1 LVNIIWSNFGEKQ
14 KSKELRGDKM
24 NVNLKSLVGRLNDTC
39 RGALEGAAGLCLSR
53 TNYDVEIEHILAKI
67 LEQDDTDLHKI
78 CRHYEVNI
86 DRLSKDVSTALDRL
100 KTGNTRT
107 PGLSDRLPR
116 WFQDAWL
123 IASVDFGA
131 ARVRTGHLILALL
144 SSDGT
149 ARLARDVS
157 REFSHISVES
167 LTTKLE
173 EITADSLEAREATA
187 LGETAASSGGAP
199 VATGVP
205 GKTKALDQYTED
217 LTAKAAAG
225 KIDPILGRDFEVR
238 QIIDILTRRRQNNPI
253 LTGEAGVGKT
263 AVVEGFALRIHQGDV
278 PEPLRNVAVR
288 TLDLGL
294 LQAGASVKGEFENR
308 LKDVINEVKSSPQPI
323 ILFIDEAHTMIGA
336 GGAAGQNDAANL
348 LKPALARGELR
359 TIAATTWAEYK
370 KYFEKDAALARR
382 FQVVKVEEPDEEKAV
397 AMMRGLLDKMEEH
410 HNVRILDEAIV
421 ECVKLSHR
429 YITGR
434 QLPDKSVSVLDTACA
449 KVAIGQGAT
458 PGAVEDATRRIQNLT
473 SEINSLEREQVTGAA
488 HDERLEDLKAKR
500 AKTEEELAK
509 LTEQWEKEKDL
520 TNQIRNIRLKLEMSR
535 LDSKPS
541 TNGNGGDAAVS
552 TETVEA
558 PEMAAAATAEAPATI
573 GDAATAAAPE
583 TNQAVDTEFLK
594 AELKRL
600 NEELKQVQGE
610 NPLMQPVVN
619 GQTVAEVISGW
630 TGIPIGKMVADEI
643 NAVLQL
649 RETLGERV
657 LGQDHALE
665 AIAQRIRTSRAGL
678 TDPKRPIGV
687 FLLVGTSGVG
697 KTETAL
703 ALADSLYGGERNLI
717 SINMSEYQ
725 EAHTVSSLKGSPPG
739 YVGYGEGGVLTEAVR
754 RKPYSV
760 VLLDEVEKAHP
771 DVMELFF
778 QVFDKGVLEDG
789 EGREIDFK
797 NCIILLTSN
806 VGTETFMKLCA
817 DPDTKPEPDGLVEA
831 IRPELVKAF
840 KPALLGRMV
849 TVPFYPISDDI
860 LRLIIK
866 LQLGKIRQRIADNHG
881 AQFTYDDAVID
892 TVASRCTDVDSGAR
906 NVYNILTGTLLPEM
920 SGEVLSRMASGE
932 GIKKVHVGVGE
943 NGNFVYDIS

>member
-1 LVNIIWSNFGEKQ
+1 
-14 KSKELRGDKM
+14 M
-24 NVNLKSLVGRLNDTC
+24 NVNLKSLIGRLNDTC
-39 RGALEGAAGLCLSR
+39 RTALEGAAGLCMSR
-53 TNYDVEIEHILAKI
+53 TNYDVEIEHILAKL
-67 LEQDDTDLHKI
+67 LEVNDTDFKKLMAHFEI
-78 CRHYEVNI
+78 NP
-86 DRLSKDVSTALDRL
+86 DRMTKDVETAMNRL
-100 KTGNTRT
+100 KTGNSRT
-107 PGLSDRLPR
+107 PGLSDRLPL
-116 WFQDAWL
+116 WIQDAWL
-123 IASVDFGA
+123 LASVEYGA
-131 ARVRTGHLILALL
+131 ARVRSGHLILALL
-144 SSDGT
+144 SNENFGRIAKDI
-149 ARLARDVS
+149 S
-157 REFSHISVES
+157 REFSNLAANLDTFKRDFATVTGGSAE
-167 LTTKLE
+167 
-173 EITADSLEAREATA
+173 DREATS
-187 LGETAASSGGAP
+187 LSESGGGSGGAP
-199 VATGVP
+199 VASGVP

-217 LTAKAAAG
+217 LTAKAQAG

-263 AVVEGFALRIHQGDV
+263 AVVEGFALRITQGDV
-278 PEPLRNVAVR
+278 PEPLRGVIVR

-308 LKDVINEVKSSPQPI
+308 LKDVIAEVKSSPIPI

-382 FQVVKVEEPDEEKAV
+382 FQVVKVDEPDEEKGI
-397 AMMRGLLDKMEEH
+397 AMMRGLLGKMEEH

-421 ECVKLSHR
+421 DCVKLSNR

-458 PGAVEDATRRIQNLT
+458 PGSVEDSVRRIEHWT
-473 SEINSLEREQVTGAA
+473 SEIESLEREQVTGGK
-488 HDERLEDLKAKR
+488 HDERLDELKEKR
-500 AKTEEELAK
+500 TKEEEVLAK
-509 LTEQWEKEKDL
+509 LKEQWEKEKDL
-520 TNQIRNIRLKLEMSR
+520 IGKIRAIRQKLELSR
-535 LDSKPS
+535 LDGKLLAK
-541 TNGNGGDAAVS
+541 T
-552 TETVEA
+552 
-558 PEMAAAATAEAPATI
+558 AAATD
-573 GDAATAAAPE
+573 GDSAPE
-583 TNQAVDTEFLK
+583 SGIAETIEGETESPAESMSSQDIEIAREELNK
-594 AELKRL
+594 LNAELKA
-600 NEELKQVQGE
+600 VQGE
-610 NPLMQPVVN
+610 DPLMQAVVN

-630 TGIPIGKMVADEI
+630 TGIPVGKMVADEI
-643 NAVLQL
+643 NSVLNL
-649 RETLGERV
+649 GDTLKQRV
-657 LGQDHALE
+657 IGQDHALE

-687 FLLVGTSGVG
+687 FILVGTSGVG

-778 QVFDKGVLEDG
+778 QVFDKGTLEDG

-797 NCIILLTSN
+797 NCVILLTTN
-806 VGTETFMKLCA
+806 VGTETIMKLCA
-817 DPDTKPEPDGLVEA
+817 DPDTKPDPEPLIDAL
-831 IRPELVKAF
+831 RPDLQKAF

-849 TVPFYPISDDI
+849 PIVYYPISDDV

-866 LQLGKIRQRIADNHG
+866 LQLKKIEQRIMENHR
-881 AQFTYDDAVID
+881 AKFTYDDAVID
-892 TVASRCTDVDSGAR
+892 TIASRCTDVDSGAR
-906 NVYNILTGTLLPEM
+906 NIYNILTGTMLPDM
-920 SGEVLSRMASGE
+920 SAEVLTRMASGE
-932 GIKKVHVGVGE
+932 GISKVHVGVKE
-943 NGNFVYDIS
+943 DGNFSYDIS

>member
-1 LVNIIWSNFGEKQ
+1 
-14 KSKELRGDKM
+14 M
-24 NVNLKSLVGRLNDTC
+24 NVNLKSLVARLNDTC
-39 RGALEGAAGLCLSR
+39 RNALEGAAGLCLSR
-53 TNYDVEIEHILAKI
+53 TNYDIEIEHILAKL

-78 CRHYEVNI
+78 CSHYEVNI
-86 DRLSKDVSTALDRL
+86 DRLSKDVSEALDRL

-116 WFQDAWL
+116 WIQDAWL
-123 IASVDFGA
+123 LASVDFGA
-131 ARVRTGHLILALL
+131 ARVRSGHLVLALVL
-144 SSDGT
+144 NDG
-149 ARLARDVS
+149 LARIAREIS
-157 REFSHISVES
+157 REFNHISAES
-167 LTTKLE
+167 LQTKLE
-173 EITADSLEAREATA
+173 EVTADSAEARDAVA
-187 LGETAASSGGAP
+187 LGETSAAGDGAP

-205 GKTKALDQYTED
+205 GRTKALDQYTED

-225 KIDPILGRDFEVR
+225 KIDPILGRDSEIR
-238 QIIDILTRRRQNNPI
+238 QIVDILTRRRQNNPI

-263 AVVEGFALRIHQGDV
+263 AVVEGFAARVASGDV
-278 PEPLRNVAVR
+278 PEPLKNVSVR
-288 TLDLGL
+288 SLDLGL
-294 LQAGASVKGEFENR
+294 LQAGAGVKGEFEQR
-308 LKDVINEVKSSPQPI
+308 LKNVIDEVKASPQPI
-323 ILFIDEAHTMIGA
+323 IMFIDEAHTMIGA
-336 GGAAGQNDAANL
+336 GGQAGQNDAANL

-397 AMMRGLLDKMEEH
+397 AMMRGLADKMEEH
-410 HNVRILDEAIV
+410 HNVRVLDEAIV
-421 ECVKLSHR
+421 ECVKLSAR

-458 PGAVEDATRRIQNLT
+458 PASVEDTTRTIENLNT
-473 SEINSLEREQVTGAA
+473 EIGALEREQLTGAG
-488 HDERLEDLKAKR
+488 HDERLQELIEKR
-500 AKTEEELAK
+500 TAAEEKLAK
-509 LTEQWEKEKDL
+509 LNEQWTKEKELVEK
-520 TNQIRNIRLKLEMSR
+520 IRSIRIKLEQTR
-535 LDSKPS
+535 LD
-541 TNGNGGDAAVS
+541 DAAEPS
-552 TETVEA
+552 ADIASLQADLKT
-558 PEMAAAATAEAPATI
+558 AT
-573 GDAATAAAPE
+573 D
-583 TNQAVDTEFLK
+583 
-594 AELKRL
+594 
-600 NEELKQVQGE
+600 ELKQVQGE
-610 NPLMQPVVN
+610 DPLMQPVVN

-643 NAVLQL
+643 HAVLNLSSTL
-649 RETLGERV
+649 RERV
-657 LGQDHALE
+657 LGQDHALDT
-665 AIAQRIRTSRAGL
+665 IAQRIRTARAGL

-703 ALADSLYGGERNLI
+703 ALAEALYGGERNLI

-797 NCIILLTSN
+797 NCVILLTSN
-806 VGTETFMKLCA
+806 VGTDTIMKLCA
-817 DPDTKPEPDGLVEA
+817 DPETKPMPDGLIDAV
-831 IRPELVKAF
+831 RPELTKAF

-849 TVPFYPISDDI
+849 TVPYYPISDDI

-866 LQLGKIRQRIADNHG
+866 LQLGKIADRIKVNHN
-881 AQFTYDDAVID
+881 AAFSYDDAVIE
-892 TVASRCTDVDSGAR
+892 TVAKRCTDVDSGAR

-920 SGEVLSRMASGE
+920 SGEVLSRMAQGE
-932 GIKKVHVGVGE
+932 GIKSVRVSVGDNE
-943 NGNFVYDIS
+943 QFAYTFE

>member
-1 LVNIIWSNFGEKQ
+1 
-14 KSKELRGDKM
+14 M
-24 NVNLKSLVGRLNDTC
+24 NLNLKSLVGRLNDTC
-39 RGALEGAAGLCLSR
+39 RTALEGAAGACLSR
-53 TNYDVEIEHILAKI
+53 TNYDVEIEHILSKL
-67 LEQDDTDLHKI
+67 LEQNDTDLHRI
-78 CRHYEVNI
+78 CKHYEVNI
-86 DRLSKDVSTALDRL
+86 DRLSKDIDSSLASL

-107 PGLSDRLPR
+107 PGLSDRIPR
-116 WFQDAWL
+116 WIQDAWL
-123 IASVDFGA
+123 LASVDFGEA
-131 ARVRTGHLILALL
+131 KVRSGHLVLALL
-144 SSDGT
+144 SNDSF
-149 ARLARDVS
+149 ARIARDIS
-157 REFSHISVES
+157 REFNHISPES
-167 LTTKLE
+167 LSKKLDE
-173 EITADSLEAREATA
+173 LTADSAEGREAVA
-187 LGETAASSGGAP
+187 LGEGRASDGAP
-199 VATGVP
+199 VASGVP

-225 KIDPILGRDFEVR
+225 KIDPILGRDFEIR

-263 AVVEGFALRIHQGDV
+263 AVVEGFAARVASGDV
-278 PEPLRNVAVR
+278 PDSLKNVSVR
-288 TLDLGL
+288 SLDLGL
-294 LQAGASVKGEFENR
+294 LQAGAGVKGEFENR
-308 LKDVINEVKSSPQPI
+308 LKSVIDEVKSSPTPI
-323 ILFIDEAHTMIGA
+323 IMFIDEAHTLIGA
-336 GGAAGQNDAANL
+336 GGQAGQNDAANL

-382 FQVVKVEEPDEEKAV
+382 FQVVKVEEPDEEKAI
-397 AMMRGLLDKMEEH
+397 AMMRGLADKMEDH
-410 HNVRILDEAIV
+410 HNVRVLDEAIV
-421 ECVKLSHR
+421 ECVKLSAR

-458 PGAVEDATRRIQNLT
+458 PASLEDATRRVQNLS
-473 SEINSLEREQVTGAA
+473 SEIDSLEREQVTGAG
-488 HDERLEDLKAKR
+488 HDARLVELKAKR
-500 AKTEEELAK
+500 SKTEEELSR
-509 LTEQWEKEKDL
+509 LTAQWEKEKEL
-520 TNQIRNIRLKLEMSR
+520 VEKIRNIRFKLEQTR
-535 LDSKPS
+535 LDDAVAS
-541 TNGNGGDAAVS
+541 NGK
-552 TETVEA
+552 
-558 PEMAAAATAEAPATI
+558 AAAAAAGGESADGEAADAPAETAEAAP
-573 GDAATAAAPE
+573 APE
-583 TNQAVDTEFLK
+583 PLDDKAAEALR
-594 AELKRL
+594 AELKAT
-600 NEELKQVQGE
+600 NEELKKVQGE
-610 NPLMQPVVN
+610 DPLMHPVVDGN
-619 GQTVAEVISGW
+619 SVAEVISGW

-643 NAVLQL
+643 HAVLNLSSTL
-649 RETLGERV
+649 RERV
-657 LGQDHALE
+657 LGQDHALD

-703 ALADSLYGGERNLI
+703 ALAESLYGGERNLI

-806 VGTETFMKLCA
+806 VGTDTIMKLCA
-817 DPDTKPEPDGLVEA
+817 DPDTRPEPDGLVDA
-831 IRPELVKAF
+831 VKPELNKAF

-849 TVPFYPISDDI
+849 TVPYYPISDEI

-866 LQLGKIRQRIADNHG
+866 LQLGKIAQRIKDNHN
-881 AQFTYDDAVID
+881 AAFSYDDAVID
-892 TVASRCTDVDSGAR
+892 TIAKRCTDVDSGAR

-920 SGEVLSRMASGE
+920 SGEVLSRMAQGDALTSIRVSVGE
-932 GIKKVHVGVGE
+932 GE
-943 NGNFVYDIS
+943 NFAYSFA

>member
-1 LVNIIWSNFGEKQ
+1 
-14 KSKELRGDKM
+14 M

-39 RGALEGAAGLCLSR
+39 RNALEGAAGLCLSR
-53 TNYDVEIEHILAKI
+53 TNYDVEIEHILAKL

-78 CRHYEVNI
+78 CNHYEVNI
-86 DRLSKDVSTALDRL
+86 DRLTKDVGDALDRL
-100 KTGNTRT
+100 KSGNSRT

-116 WFQDAWL
+116 WIQDAWL
-123 IASVDFGA
+123 LASVDFGA
-131 ARVRTGHLILALL
+131 ARVRSGHMILALVL
-144 SSDGT
+144 NESY
-149 ARLARDVS
+149 ARIAREIS
-157 REFSHISVES
+157 REFNHISAES
-167 LTTKLE
+167 LQTKLA
-173 EITADSLEAREATA
+173 EITADSAEERDAVA
-187 LGETAASSGGAP
+187 LGETAATSDGAP
-199 VATGVP
+199 VASGVP

-225 KIDPILGRDFEVR
+225 KIDPILGRDGEIR

-263 AVVEGFALRIHQGDV
+263 AVVEGFAARVAIGDV
-278 PEPLRNVAVR
+278 PDPLKNVSVR
-288 TLDLGL
+288 SLDLGL
-294 LQAGASVKGEFENR
+294 LQAGAGIKGEFEQR
-308 LKDVINEVKSSPQPI
+308 LKSVIDEVKSSPQPI
-323 ILFIDEAHTMIGA
+323 IMFIDEAHTMIGA
-336 GGAAGQNDAANL
+336 GGQAGQNDAANL

-382 FQVVKVEEPDEEKAV
+382 FQVVKVEEPDEEKAI
-397 AMMRGLLDKMEEH
+397 AMMRGLLGKMEEH
-410 HNVRILDEAIV
+410 HNVRVLDEAIV
-421 ECVKLSHR
+421 ECVKLSAR

-458 PGAVEDATRRIQNLT
+458 PASVEDATRRIQNLT
-473 SEINSLEREQVTGAA
+473 SEIEALEREQVTGAG
-488 HDERLEDLKAKR
+488 HDSRLDELIRKRKA
-500 AKTEEELAK
+500 TEEELGR
-509 LTEQWEKEKDL
+509 LNEQWAKERDL
-520 TNQIRNIRLKLEMSR
+520 TDRIRNIRLKLEMTR
-535 LDSKPS
+535 LD
-541 TNGNGGDAAVS
+541 AV
-552 TETVEA
+552 
-558 PEMAAAATAEAPATI
+558 APAQNGADN
-573 GDAATAAAPE
+573 GDLPTPVEQQAAESPDAAPE
-583 TNQAVDTEFLK
+583 AAAEPEAISAAEEPIDTEALK
-594 AELKRL
+594 AELKKA
-600 NEELKQVQGE
+600 NEELKQIQGDD
-610 NPLMQPVVN
+610 PLMQPVVN

-643 NAVLQL
+643 NAVLNLAVTL
-649 RETLGERV
+649 RERV
-657 LGQDHALE
+657 LGQDHALD
-665 AIAQRIRTSRAGL
+665 AISQRIRTSRAGL

-703 ALADSLYGGERNLI
+703 ALAESLYGGERNLI

-806 VGTETFMKLCA
+806 IGTATIMKLCA
-817 DPDTKPEPDGLVEA
+817 DPDTKPLPEGLVDA
-831 IRPELVKAF
+831 VKPELNQAF

-849 TVPFYPISDDI
+849 TVPYYPISDDI
-860 LRLIIK
+860 LRLIVK
-866 LQLGKIRQRIADNHG
+866 LQLKKIENRIKDNHN
-881 AQFTYDDAVID
+881 AQFSYDESVIE
-892 TVASRCTDVDSGAR
+892 TVAKRCTDVDSGAR
-906 NVYNILTGTLLPEM
+906 NVYNILTGSLLPEM
-920 SGEVLSRMASGE
+920 SGEVLARMASGD
-932 GIKKVHVGVGE
+932 GIATVHVGVDKDEKFTYSFG
-943 NGNFVYDIS
+943 

>member
-1 LVNIIWSNFGEKQ
+1 
-14 KSKELRGDKM
+14 M
-24 NVNLKSLVGRLNDTC
+24 NVNLKSLVGRLNDVS
-39 RGALEGAAGLCLSR
+39 RNALEGAAGLCLSR
-53 TNYDVEIEHILAKI
+53 TNYDVEIEHILAKL

-78 CRHYEVNI
+78 ATHFEVNL
-86 DRLSKDVSTALDRL
+86 DRLTKDVGTALDRL
-100 KTGNTRT
+100 KSGNSRT
-107 PGLSDRLPR
+107 PGLSDRIPQ
-116 WFQDAWL
+116 WIQDAWL
-123 IASVDFGA
+123 LASVDFGA
-131 ARVRTGHLILALL
+131 ARVRSGHMILALL
-144 SSDGT
+144 ANDRF
-149 ARLARDVS
+149 ARIAREVS
-157 REFSHISVES
+157 REFDHISLE
-167 LTTKLE
+167 KLQSDLPT
-173 EITADSLEAREATA
+173 ITADSGEARDAKA
-187 LGETAASSGGAP
+187 LGETGGVSDGAP
-199 VATGVP
+199 VASGVP
-205 GKTKALDQYTED
+205 GKTKSLDQYTED
-217 LTAKAAAG
+217 LTAKALAG
-225 KIDPILGRDFEVR
+225 KIDPVLGRDFEVR
-238 QIIDILTRRRQNNPI
+238 QIVDILTRRRQNNPI

-263 AVVEGFALRIHQGDV
+263 AVVEGFALRIAQGDV
-278 PEPLRNVAVR
+278 PDPLKNVAVR

-294 LQAGASVKGEFENR
+294 LQAGAGIKGEFENR
-308 LKDVINEVKSSPQPI
+308 LKSVIDEVKSSPQPI
-323 ILFIDEAHTMIGA
+323 IMFIDEAHTMIGA

-382 FQVVKVEEPDEEKAV
+382 FQVVKIEEPDEEKAV
-397 AMMRGLLDKMEEH
+397 AMMRGIADKMEEH

-421 ECVKLSHR
+421 ECVKLSNR

-458 PGAVEDATRRIQNLT
+458 PASIEDATRRIQNLT
-473 SEINSLEREQVTGAA
+473 SEIEALEREQVTGAG
-488 HDERLEDLKAKR
+488 HDDRLDELKAKR
-500 AKTEEELAK
+500 TDTEAELAK
-509 LTEQWEKEKDL
+509 LNEQWEKEKSL
-520 TNQIRNIRLKLEMSR
+520 VEQIRNIRLKLEMSR
-535 LDSKPS
+535 LDDKLAAIGTAPS
-541 TNGNGGDAAVS
+541 TTGNG
-552 TETVEA
+552 E
-558 PEMAAAATAEAPATI
+558 AAAAVASASETAAES
-573 GDAATAAAPE
+573 AAAPAPE
-583 TNQAVDTEFLK
+583 AATPADVEFLK
-594 AELKRL
+594 GELKRL
-600 NEELKQVQGE
+600 NAELKEVQGE
-610 NPLMQPVVN
+610 DPLMQPVVN

-643 NAVLQL
+643 NAVLNL
-649 RETLGERV
+649 HETLRERV

-665 AIAQRIRTSRAGL
+665 AISQRIRTSRAGL

-703 ALADSLYGGERNLI
+703 ALAESLYGGERNLI

-806 VGTETFMKLCA
+806 VGTDTIMKLCA

-831 IRPELVKAF
+831 VKPELVKAF

-849 TVPFYPISDDI
+849 TVPYYPISDDI

-866 LQLGKIRQRIADNHG
+866 LQLGKIRNRISDNHG
-881 AQFTYDDAVID
+881 AQFTYDDSVIE

-932 GIKKVHVGVGE
+932 GIKKVHVAVDDTGG
-943 NGNFVYDIS
+943 FKYDIA

>member
-1 LVNIIWSNFGEKQ
+1 
-14 KSKELRGDKM
+14 M
-24 NVNLKSLVGRLNDTC
+24 NVNLKSLVGRLNDTS
-39 RGALEGAAGLCLSR
+39 RNALEGAAGLCLSR
-53 TNYDVEIEHILAKI
+53 TNYDVEIEHILAKL

-78 CRHYEVNI
+78 CNHYEVNI
-86 DRLSKDVSTALDRL
+86 DRLTKDVSNALDRL
-100 KTGNTRT
+100 KSGNSRT

-116 WFQDAWL
+116 WIQDAWL
-123 IASVDFGA
+123 LASVDFGA
-131 ARVRTGHLILALL
+131 ARVRSGHLILALVL
-144 SSDGT
+144 NENY
-149 ARLARDVS
+149 ARIAREIS
-157 REFSHISVES
+157 REFAHISAES
-167 LTTKLE
+167 LQTKLA
-173 EITADSLEAREATA
+173 EITADSAEERDAVA
-187 LGETAASSGGAP
+187 LGETAATSDGAP
-199 VATGVP
+199 VASGVA

-217 LTAKAAAG
+217 LTAKARAG
-225 KIDPILGRDFEVR
+225 KIDPILGRDGEIR
-238 QIIDILTRRRQNNPI
+238 QIVDILTRRRQNNPI

-263 AVVEGFALRIHQGDV
+263 AVVEGFAARVAIGDV
-278 PEPLRNVAVR
+278 PEPLRNCSVR
-288 TLDLGL
+288 SLDLGL
-294 LQAGASVKGEFENR
+294 LQAGAGIKGEFEQR
-308 LKDVINEVKSSPQPI
+308 LKSVIDEVKSSPQPI
-323 ILFIDEAHTMIGA
+323 IMFIDEAHTMIGA

-382 FQVVKVEEPDEEKAV
+382 FQVVKIEEPDEEKAI
-397 AMMRGLLDKMEEH
+397 AMMRGLSGKMEEH
-410 HNVRILDEAIV
+410 HNVRVLDEAIV
-421 ECVKLSHR
+421 ESVKLSAR

-458 PGAVEDATRRIQNLT
+458 PASVEDATRRIQNLT
-473 SEINSLEREQVTGAA
+473 SEIEALEREQVTGAG
-488 HDERLEDLKAKR
+488 HDTRLAELIAKR
-500 AKTEEELAK
+500 TETDAELAK
-509 LTEQWEKEKDL
+509 LNEQWAKEREL
-520 TNQIRNIRLKLEMSR
+520 TDRIRNIRLKLEMTR
-535 LDSKPS
+535 LDAQPS
-541 TNGNGGDAAVS
+541 NAK
-552 TETVEA
+552 TE
-558 PEMAAAATAEAPATI
+558 ATAPAEGEEAAIETKAP
-573 GDAATAAAPE
+573 TAVAEP
-583 TNQAVDTEFLK
+583 VDNEALK
-594 AELKRL
+594 AELKQA
-600 NEELKQVQGE
+600 NAELKQIQGDD
-610 NPLMQPVVN
+610 PLMQPVVN

-643 NAVLQL
+643 NAVLNL
-649 RETLGERV
+649 AATLQERV

-703 ALADSLYGGERNLI
+703 ALAESLYGGERNLI

-806 VGTETFMKLCA
+806 VGTDTIMKLCA
-817 DPDTKPEPDGLVEA
+817 DPDTKPLPDGLVDA
-831 IRPELVKAF
+831 VKPELNQAF

-849 TVPFYPISDDI
+849 TVPYYPISDDI
-860 LRLIIK
+860 LRLIVK
-866 LQLGKIRQRIADNHG
+866 LQLKKIERRIMDNHG
-881 AQFTYDDAVID
+881 AKFTYDDSVIE
-892 TVASRCTDVDSGAR
+892 TVAKRCTDVDSGAR
-906 NVYNILTGTLLPEM
+906 NVYNILTGTLLPQM
-920 SGEVLSRMASGE
+920 SGEVLSRMATGDGLQS
-932 GIKKVHVGVGE
+932 VHVATGE
-943 NGNFVYDIS
+943 DGNFSYQIV

>member
-1 LVNIIWSNFGEKQ
+1 
-14 KSKELRGDKM
+14 M
-24 NVNLKSLVGRLNDTC
+24 NVNLKSLVGRLNDVC
-39 RGALEGAAGLCLSR
+39 RTALESAAGLCLSR
-53 TNYDVEIEHILAKI
+53 TNYDVEIEHILAKL
-67 LEQDDTDLHKI
+67 LEENDTDLQKI
-78 CRHYEVNI
+78 CNHYEVNL
-86 DRLSKDVSTALDRL
+86 DRLTKDVSVALDRL
-100 KTGNTRT
+100 KSGNSRT
-107 PGLSDRLPR
+107 PGLSDRIPR

-123 IASVDFGA
+123 LASVDFGA
-131 ARVRTGHLILALL
+131 ARVRSGHLVLALL
-144 SSDGT
+144 TNESY
-149 ARLARDVS
+149 ARIAREIS
-157 REFSHISVES
+157 KEFNHISVES
-167 LTTKLE
+167 LQTKLPD
-173 EITADSLEAREATA
+173 ITADSAEARDAVA
-187 LGETAASSGGAP
+187 LGETAGVSGGAP

-217 LTAKAAAG
+217 LTGKARAG
-225 KIDPILGRDFEVR
+225 KIDPILGRDFEIR

-263 AVVEGFALRIHQGDV
+263 AVVEGFALRIAEGDV
-278 PEPLRNVAVR
+278 PEPLRNVIVR

-294 LQAGASVKGEFENR
+294 LQAGAGIKGEFENR
-308 LKDVINEVKSSPQPI
+308 LKNVIDEVKSSPIPI
-323 ILFIDEAHTMIGA
+323 IMFIDEAHTMIGA

-382 FQVVKVEEPDEEKAV
+382 FQVVKVEEPDEEKGI
-397 AMMRGLLDKMEEH
+397 AMMRGIAPKMEEH

-421 ECVKLSHR
+421 DCVKLSHR

-458 PGAVEDATRRIQNLT
+458 PASVEDATRRIQHYT
-473 SEINSLEREQVTGAA
+473 AEIDALEREQVTGAE
-488 HDERLEDLKAKR
+488 HDERLNELKEKR
-500 AKTEEELAK
+500 TKTEDELAK
-509 LTEQWEKEKDL
+509 LTAQWEKEKEL
-520 TNQIRNIRLKLEMSR
+520 TDQIRNIRLKLEMTR
-535 LDSKPS
+535 LDGKAPA
-541 TNGNGGDAAVS
+541 TNGNGTGEAVGTPAETADAPAEAAV
-552 TETVEA
+552 
-558 PEMAAAATAEAPATI
+558 AATAESPTVVGDATATAPAP
-573 GDAATAAAPE
+573 DKPA
-583 TNQAVDTEFLK
+583 DTEFLK
-594 AELKRL
+594 KELKRL
-600 NEELKQVQGE
+600 NAELKTIQGE
-610 NPLMQPVVN
+610 DPLMQPVVN

-630 TGIPIGKMVADEI
+630 TGIPVGKMVSDEI
-643 NAVLQL
+643 NAVLNL
-649 RETLGERV
+649 HERLAERV
-657 LGQDHALE
+657 IGQNHALE
-665 AIAQRIRTSRAGL
+665 AISQRIRTSRAGL

-703 ALADSLYGGERNLI
+703 ALADTLYGGERNLI

-797 NCIILLTSN
+797 NCVILLTSN
-806 VGTETFMKLCA
+806 VGTDIIMSLCA
-817 DPDTKPEPDGLVEA
+817 DPDTKPSPEGLVEA
-831 IRPELVKAF
+831 VKPELVKAF

-860 LRLIIK
+860 LRLIIR
-866 LQLGKIRQRIADNHG
+866 LQLSKIEQRIGENHR
-881 AQFTYDDAVID
+881 AQFTYDESLID
-892 TVASRCTDVDSGAR
+892 TIAKRCTDVDSGAR
-906 NVYNILTGTLLPEM
+906 NIYNILTGSLLPEM
-920 SGEVLSRMASGE
+920 SGEVLSRMVTGE
-932 GIKKVHVGVGE
+932 GIKKVHVSTKDDGS
-943 NGNFVYDIS
+943 FAYDIK

>member
-1 LVNIIWSNFGEKQ
+1 
-14 KSKELRGDKM
+14 M
-24 NVNLKSLVGRLNDTC
+24 NVNLKSLVGRLNDNC
-39 RGALEGAAGLCLSR
+39 RNALEGAAGLCLSR
-53 TNYDVEIEHILAKI
+53 TNYDVEVEHLLAKL
-67 LEQDDTDLHKI
+67 LEQNEIDLHKI
-78 CRHYEVNI
+78 CHHYEVNI
-86 DRLSKDVSTALDRL
+86 DRLTKDTATSLERL
-100 KTGNTRT
+100 KTGNSRT
-107 PGLSDRLPR
+107 PGLSDRIPR

-123 IASVDFGA
+123 LASVDFGE
-131 ARVRTGHLILALL
+131 ARVRSAHLVLALL
-144 SSDGT
+144 SNES
-149 ARLARDVS
+149 LARIARDIS
-157 REFSHISVES
+157 REFNHISVES
-167 LTTKLE
+167 LQQKLP
-173 EITADSLEAREATA
+173 EITADSAEAREAVA
-187 LGETAASSGGAP
+187 LGENAGVSGGGQIAS
-199 VATGVP
+199 GVQ
-205 GKTKALDQYTED
+205 GRTKALDQYTED

-263 AVVEGFALRIHQGDV
+263 AVVEGFAARIADGDV
-278 PEPLRNVAVR
+278 PEPLKNVAVR

-294 LQAGASVKGEFENR
+294 LQAGAGIKGEFENR
-308 LKDVINEVKSSPQPI
+308 LKSVIDEVKSSPQPI

-382 FQVVKVEEPDEEKAV
+382 FQVVKVDEPDEEKAI
-397 AMMRGLLDKMEEH
+397 AMMRGIADKMEEH

-458 PGAVEDATRRIQNLT
+458 PATVEDATRRIQNLT
-473 SEINSLEREQVTGAA
+473 AEIDSLEREQVTGAA
-488 HDERLEDLKAKR
+488 HEERLEELKTKR
-500 AKTEEELAK
+500 SKTEEELTK
-509 LTEQWEKEKDL
+509 LNEQWNKEKELVEKIQ
-520 TNQIRNIRLKLEMSR
+520 TIRTKLENSR
-535 LDSKPS
+535 LESKLPFAETPS
-541 TNGNGGDAAVS
+541 ENGNTQNVS
-552 TETVEA
+552 TEN
-558 PEMAAAATAEAPATI
+558 AAAATAETST
-573 GDAATAAAPE
+573 GATAEGLSFSGEGTATAMTEEPQTSAE
-583 TNQAVDTEFLK
+583 TATAQAKDAEFLK
-594 AELKRL
+594 GELKNLTAELH
-600 NEELKQVQGE
+600 EVQDE
-610 NPLMQPVVN
+610 TPLMQPVVN
-619 GQTVAEVISGW
+619 GQTVAEIISGW

-643 NAVLQL
+643 HAVLSLQ
-649 RETLGERV
+649 EKLGERV
-657 LGQDHALE
+657 LGQKHALE
-665 AIAQRIRTSRAGL
+665 SIAQRIRTARAGL

-703 ALADSLYGGERNLI
+703 ALADTLYGGERNLI

-771 DVMELFF
+771 DVMELFY

-797 NCIILLTSN
+797 NTVILLTSN
-806 VGTETFMKLCA
+806 VGTNTIMTLCA
-817 DPDTKPEPDGLVEA
+817 DPDTKPEPEGLVEA
-831 IRPELVKAF
+831 VRPELVKAF
-840 KPALLGRMV
+840 KPALLGRMF
-849 TVPFYPISDDI
+849 TIPFYPISDDV
-860 LRLIIK
+860 LREIIK
-866 LQLGKIRQRIADNHG
+866 LQLGKIEKRIADNHR
-881 AQFTYDDAVID
+881 AQFSYDSSVIE
-892 TVASRCTDVDSGAR
+892 TVARRCTDVDSGAR
-906 NVYNILTGTLLPEM
+906 NVYNILTGSLLPEM
-920 SGEVLSRMASGE
+920 SGEVLSRMATGE
-932 GIKKVHVGVGE
+932 GVKKIHVAVGE
-943 NGNFVYDIS
+943 NENFIYDII

>member
-1 LVNIIWSNFGEKQ
+1 
-14 KSKELRGDKM
+14 M

-39 RGALEGAAGLCLSR
+39 RSALEGAAGLCLSR
-53 TNYDVEIEHILAKI
+53 TNYDVEIEHILAK
-67 LEQDDTDLHKI
+67 LLNEDDTDIHKI

-86 DRLSKDVSTALDRL
+86 DRLTKDVSISLDRL
-100 KTGNTRT
+100 KTGNSRT
-107 PGLSDRLPR
+107 PGLSDRLPD

-123 IASVDFGA
+123 LASVDYGA
-131 ARVRTGHLILALL
+131 ARVRSGHLLLALL
-144 SSDGT
+144 SNDSN

-157 REFSHISVES
+157 REFSHISAES
-167 LTTKLE
+167 LQKDLPN
-173 EITADSLEAREATA
+173 ITSDSAEARDAVS
-187 LGETAASSGGAP
+187 LGESGGTSNGTP

-225 KIDPILGRDFEVR
+225 KIDPILGRDMEIR
-238 QIIDILTRRRQNNPI
+238 QIVDILTRRRQNNPI

-294 LQAGASVKGEFENR
+294 LQAGAGVKGEFESR
-308 LKDVINEVKSSPQPI
+308 LKSVIDEVKSSPQPI
-323 ILFIDEAHTMIGA
+323 IMFIDEAHTMIGA

-382 FQVVKVEEPDEEKAV
+382 FQVVKVEEPDEEKAIS
-397 AMMRGLLDKMEEH
+397 MMRGIADKMEEH

-421 ECVKLSHR
+421 ECVKLSAR

-458 PGAVEDATRRIQNLT
+458 PADVEDATRRIQNLT
-473 SEINSLEREQVTGAA
+473 TEIDSLERELVTGAA
-488 HDERLEDLKAKR
+488 HEDRLDELKKKR
-500 AKTEEELAK
+500 SETEAK
-509 LTEQWEKEKDL
+509 LAVLNEQWTKEKDL
-520 TNQIRNIRLKLEMSR
+520 TTQIKAIRTKLEMSR
-535 LDSKPS
+535 LDNKLNEKL
-541 TNGNGGDAAVS
+541 NGNSQPNADAMADS
-552 TETVEA
+552 AIAEPPA
-558 PEMAAAATAEAPATI
+558 PEILTQAATASTENDAPVS
-573 GDAATAAAPE
+573 GEGSGTAAAPAPE
-583 TNQAVDTEFLK
+583 AAMSLDLQAAKEELK
-594 AELKRL
+594 KLTAELK
-600 NEELKQVQGE
+600 EVQGE
-610 NPLMQPVVN
+610 MPLMQPVVN
-619 GQTVAEVISGW
+619 GQSVAEVISGW

-643 NAVLQL
+643 NAVLEL
-649 RETLGERV
+649 HKTLGERV
-657 LGQDHALE
+657 LGQSHALE
-665 AIAQRIRTSRAGL
+665 AISQRIRTARAGL

-797 NCIILLTSN
+797 NCVILLTSN
-806 VGTETFMKLCA
+806 VGTDTIMKLCA
-817 DPDTKPEPDGLVEA
+817 DPDTKPEPEGLVEA

-860 LRLIIK
+860 LRLIIR
-866 LQLGKIRQRIADNHG
+866 LQLGKIKNRISDNHG
-881 AQFTYDDAVID
+881 AKFSYDDSVVEI
-892 TVASRCTDVDSGAR
+892 VASRCTDVDSGAR

-932 GIKKVHVGVGE
+932 GIKNVHVTVGE
-943 NGNFVYDIS
+943 GGNFAYEFK